1 MTWFNTKEVGR
12 LQLECTNYCNAA
24 CPQCDRADMDIRD
37 LNNAA
42 HTLENYEKWFS
53 KYDWNELT
61 DIHFC
66 GSVDEPTI
74 NPELTDLVLWA
85 HRLSKKIK
93 NRSTSTHGGTRD
105 VAFWHKLGRISRK
118 HGKLSVIFGID
129 GLEDTNH
136 IYRRNVKWEIL
147 QRNFRTYIA
156 AGGNAVW
163 QFIVFSHNKHQLDDV
178 KERLDR
184 EGFTRLMLIHSD
196 REVVDYVDNERD
208 TKFEVPEWYDTTNAN
223 KIDNVDLSDIKFG
236 DNEKKEYKANN
247 ERSCVKCPAK
257 TNSGDTSFHKKFGN
271 IYVDARGY
279 VTPCC
284 WLGNP
289 NEIDQLW
296 ETHKVSKDLHNL
308 HHTPL
313 QDIIDG
319 YWKNIDE
326 QLQTYFVCVRKC
338 KDLVRDAHL

>member
-1 MTWFNTKEVGR
+1 MSAMR
-12 LQLECTNYCNAA
+12 QSY
-24 CPQCDRADMDIRD
+24 MDIRD
-37 LNNAA
+37 SNNAP

-93 NRSTSTHGGTRD
+93 NISISTNGGTRD

-247 ERSCVKCPAK
+247 DRRCVKCPAK

-279 VTPCC
+279 ELLLARTQMR
-284 WLGNP
+284 LINFG
-289 NEIDQLW
+289 
-296 ETHKVSKDLHNL
+296 K
-308 HHTPL
+308 HT
-313 QDIIDG
+313 
-319 YWKNIDE
+319 K
-326 QLQTYFVCVRKC
+326 
-338 KDLVRDAHL
+338 